1 MNASECDSDEASE
14 ERLESGNVGGDGVR
28 RGGGEGVRG
37 GGMSLG
43 ERYKADS
50 SW

>member
-1 MNASECDSDEASE
+1 MKASECDEASDV
-14 ERLESGNVGGDGVR
+14 RLESGKVGGDGVR

-43 ERYKADS
+43 ERCMADS